1 MLRLVFLF
9 CLPARR
15 SCFAPPFV
23 LALSVQ
29 PQGLQG
35 SMLGRGVARGSMCDS
50 LVQQAPTDPV
60 RQSWPRGTGSVGD
73 SVGEGGVGH
82 VIRPTHVTSSAQRT
96 RRRAPRA
103 RRCHERPCSAPSSA
117 PSMPRGSFTTRCV
130 CMCVVVVCVSVSV
143 CSCSRVTVCEGR
155 WPLSRCTR
163 VNIHKYKHLLE
174 HMLKCGSFC
183 PSHSLFPPP
192 PSLALARALAR

>member
-35 SMLGRGVARGSMCDS
+35 SMLGRH
-50 LVQQAPTDPV
+50 PV

-143 CSCSRVTVCEGR
+143 CSCSSVTVCVGR